1 MIDRRPTAGTTDA
14 TLAWSDPAAQWG
26 LGVFE
31 TIAVRDGE
39 PRLVEEHLARLLSS
53 AAHLGVPVPEG
64 KEIDKSLATTARKI
78 DGGHGWLKLLVSRS
92 GEWTVFGGPSD
103 PAEENRAVS
112 AVLLSGRRHRLDPLS
127 GIKTLASAAIHLGL
141 EEAKR
146 LGGDEG
152 IWLNDRGHVM
162 EACTG
167 NVFVLK
173 GRRVTTP
180 ALSDGALPGIT
191 RARAMAALRSMG
203 YTVAEGKDRVDALRD
218 AREVFLTSSLSG
230 VRPVVRL
237 DGRDIGSGKAGSC
250 ATRLA
255 DKLTR
260 YPKIAS
266 ASRHG
271 DR

>member
-1 MIDRRPTAGTTDA
+1 MIDRRPTVRSSDA
-14 TLAWSDPAAQWG
+14 SLPWSDPATQWG
-26 LGVFE
+26 LGIFE

-39 PRLVEEHLARLLSS
+39 PRFVDEHLARLVS
-53 AAHLGVPVPEG
+53 AAAQMSIPMPDRKALEG
-64 KEIDKSLATTARKI
+64 TLAQLAHKLES
-78 DGGHGWLKLLVSRS
+78 GHGWLKLLVSRS
-92 GEWTVFGGPSD
+92 GHWTVFGGPSD
-103 PAEENRAVS
+103 PAEENRPVS
-112 AVLLSGRRHRLDPLS
+112 VVLLSGRRHRLDPLA
-127 GIKTLASAAIHLGL
+127 GIKSLASAAMHLGL
-141 EEAKR
+141 EEAQR
-146 LGGDEG
+146 SGADEG

-162 EACTG
+162 EACTA

-191 RARAMAALRSMG
+191 RARAMTALKGMG
-203 YTVAEGKDRVDALRD
+203 YTVAEGKVRVDALRD

-237 DGRDIGSGKAGSC
+237 DGRDIGSGRPGSC

-255 DKLTR
+255 DKLTKSPR
-260 YPKIAS
+260 IAS
-266 ASRHG
+266 VSRQG